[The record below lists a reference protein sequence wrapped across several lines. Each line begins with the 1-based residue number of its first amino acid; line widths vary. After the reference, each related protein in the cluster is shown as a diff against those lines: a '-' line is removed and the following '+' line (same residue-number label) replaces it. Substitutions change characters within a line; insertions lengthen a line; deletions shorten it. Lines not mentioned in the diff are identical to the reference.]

1 VSLNA
6 EHIESGQAP
15 ESTLKKTKK
24 KAARTGLRGAFNNAY
39 KPLLLRLTDIPYVT
53 PLSLFFFIVLLT
65 VPLSIRYNIP
75 LSNPLQVAY
84 TTAITLFL
92 IQYFEKELEVLKSQ
106 LTLSDTQF
114 CQQKK
119 TLTQFKKYQ
128 YYGWSLVAPVLFII
142 VNISSPTVKEFI
154 ATGSMPSG
162 FLLVIS
168 IAIMSWV
175 IVIQCAYM
183 LINDLLQF
191 RRLGLHHT
199 KVNLL
204 NPSLLHP
211 FGNVAIRTL
220 LLSLGAYTVIPITIY
235 FNGVSLLKPALI
247 SLLVGLPFTITYFY
261 LPISTIMKR
270 IVVTKKN
277 ELSLID
283 KALSGE
289 MASRGKI
296 QLDMGERVTNLDLL
310 TYRQYVESVS
320 RWPIGN
326 NGLKRLLIYF
336 IIPLTTWGLMS
347 IANTAAF
354 DFIRNNILPFLRNLT

>member
-1 VSLNA
+1 
-6 EHIESGQAP
+6 
-15 ESTLKKTKK
+15 
-24 KAARTGLRGAFNNAY
+24 
-39 KPLLLRLTDIPYVT
+39 
-53 PLSLFFFIVLLT
+53 
-65 VPLSIRYNIP
+65 
-75 LSNPLQVAY
+75 LQVAY

-119 TLTQFKKYQ
+119 SLTQFKKYQ

-204 NPSLLHP
+204 NPSLLYP

-220 LLSLGAYTVIPITIY
+220 LLSLGAYTVIPITVY

-247 SLLVGLPFTITYFY
+247 SLLVGLPVTITYFY
-261 LPISTIMKR
+261 LPISTIKKR
-270 IVVTKKN
+270 ITQTKIN
-277 ELSLID
+277 ELSLIN

-289 MASRGKI
+289 SACRKKT
-296 QLDMGERVTNLDLL
+296 QLDIGLDMRKNITNLELL

-320 RWPIGN
+320 QWPIGN
-326 NGLKRLLIYF
+326 NGLKRILIYF
-336 IIPLTTWGLMS
+336 FIPVTTWVLMS
-347 IANTAAF
+347 VANTAAF